1 MSGKKV
7 NSDAISS
14 LSDDEL
20 KFINNTRSRLV
31 YEDDYEPVLKSV
43 RVRPPIKTLIG
54 VTILTFVALL
64 LVFVFYNG
72 LKDYVATF
80 QSGSLVEQGFISRQ
94 DYDRTIAVW
103 NAKNWIMLG
112 TIGVGAGLDI
122 LLLVQYQIRLMF
134 YKHRLKN
141 VKK

>member
-1 MSGKKV
+1 MSKNV

-20 KFINNTRSRLV
+20 KFINHTRSRLV

-80 QSGSLVEQGFISRQ
+80 QSGSLVEQGFISHQ
-94 DYDRTIAVW
+94 DYDRTMMVW

-134 YKHRLKN
+134 YKYRLK
-141 VKK
+141 KH

>member
-1 MSGKKV
+1 MSKKV
-7 NSDAISS
+7 NSSAIGN

-20 KFINNTRSRLV
+20 KFISHTRSKLI
-31 YEDDYEPVLKSV
+31 YEDEYEPVLKSV
-43 RVRPPIKTLIG
+43 QVRPPIKTLIG

-94 DYDRTIAVW
+94 DYDRTMMVW
-103 NAKNWIMLG
+103 NAKNWVMLG

-134 YKHRLKN
+134 YKRKLKN

>member
-7 NSDAISS
+7 NSDAISN

-20 KFINNTRSRLV
+20 KFINHTRSKLV

-94 DYDRTIAVW
+94 DYDRTMMVW

-134 YKHRLKN
+134 YKHRLK
-141 VKK
+141 KH

>member
-20 KFINNTRSRLV
+20 KFINHTRSKLV

-54 VTILTFVALL
+54 VTILTFIALL

-72 LKDYVATF
+72 LKDYVTTF

-94 DYDRTIAVW
+94 DYDRTMMVW

-134 YKHRLKN
+134 YKYRLK
-141 VKK
+141 KH

>member
-1 MSGKKV
+1 MSKKV
-7 NSDAISS
+7 NSDAISN

-20 KFINNTRSRLV
+20 KFISHTRSKLI

-43 RVRPPIKTLIG
+43 QVRPPIKTLIG

-94 DYDRTIAVW
+94 DYDRTMAVW

-122 LLLVQYQIRLMF
+122 LLLAQYQIRLMF
-134 YKHRLKN
+134 YKHRLKS